1 MTSAIHHAL
10 RGPAARATV
19 PCLCAAALAGA
30 ASLAAAQGSVTLYGR
45 IVSGV
50 DYMNRIAE
58 GPGRS
63 SDQLR
68 HAGQWGATWWGMR
81 GAEDLGG
88 GLSAVF
94 HLESQFSADDGTVGD
109 SFFSRYAVVG
119 LRSQTYG
126 TLLLGRAM
134 GIPDGEVWALDP
146 MGLQA
151 MGAGTLQ
158 GNRTWGSRPNAISY
172 QSPAWGGLS
181 FRTQLGLNGEAGRSR
196 AWRQAAASVGYEQG
210 PLVLKAFYEEIRDG
224 NGAFSS
230 LYTASRL
237 YTVGATYRV
246 GGLKLFTGYSQI
258 RSGLLTV
265 AEADNPA
272 GARRQHTYWMGA
284 NYQATPALVLVG
296 GAYRANR
303 SGGGAS
309 LLSLG
314 ANYHLSRRTM
324 LYGTVGTLSNG
335 GTASFSVEA
344 NSGKPLPG
352 SSQQGLYA
360 GVVHS
365 F

>member
-1 MTSAIHHAL
+1 M
-10 RGPAARATV
+10 

-30 ASLAAAQGSVTLYGR
+30 ASLATAQGSVTLYGR

-68 HAGQWGATWWGMR
+68 HAGQWGATWWGLR

-119 LRSQTYG
+119 LRSQDYG

-196 AWRQAAASVGYEQG
+196 AGRQAAASVGYEQG

-224 NGAFSS
+224 NGRVQFA
-230 LYTASRL
+230 LHGIAPCTRWAQPTAW
-237 YTVGATYRV
+237 A
-246 GGLKLFTGYSQI
+246 
-258 RSGLLTV
+258 
-265 AEADNPA
+265 A
-272 GARRQHTYWMGA
+272 
-284 NYQATPALVLVG
+284 
-296 GAYRANR
+296 
-303 SGGGAS
+303 
-309 LLSLG
+309 
-314 ANYHLSRRTM
+314 
-324 LYGTVGTLSNG
+324 
-335 GTASFSVEA
+335 
-344 NSGKPLPG
+344 
-352 SSQQGLYA
+352 
-360 GVVHS
+360 
-365 F
+365 